1 MTAPSTPYEKR
12 WSELITHAKMGDL
25 CWMKNELAMLQFQT
39 RGKATDDLEGR
50 EALGEEAFIKAL
62 IREM

>member
-1 MTAPSTPYEKR
+1 MTIPLTPYEKR
-12 WSELITHAKMGDL
+12 LNELIAHARMGDL
-25 CWMKNELAMLQFQT
+25 CWMTNELAVLQFQT

>member
-1 MTAPSTPYEKR
+1 MT
-12 WSELITHAKMGDL
+12 
-25 CWMKNELAMLQFQT
+25 NELAVLQFQT